1 MVTPLEARKIE
12 TQSPL
17 CRIKQ
22 VTLTLQR
29 DCSLQREADS
39 GWIPRTVDG
48 DSLRIVI
55 VADDPLAR
63 AGLVTLLEGQE
74 GCAVVG
80 QVALGADWPADLD
93 LYRPDVVV
101 CDLGWDSAAGAL
113 DALREGVELAFSSGE
128 GGVPLVAL
136 VGDEDAAAEVWAVG
150 VQGVLPRQV
159 EGDRLRAALVAAA
172 HGVVVLDG
180 ALADLLLPTAPPPD
194 LPPGQELT
202 PRELEVLQLL
212 AEGLANKAI
221 ALQLGISEHTVKFH
235 VNAIL
240 AKLGAQSR
248 TQAVVRATRLGLIIL

>member
-1 MVTPLEARKIE
+1 M
-12 TQSPL
+12 
-17 CRIKQ
+17 
-22 VTLTLQR
+22 
-29 DCSLQREADS
+29 
-39 GWIPRTVDG
+39 VDG
-48 DSLRIVI
+48 GDIRIVI

-63 AGLVTLLEGQE
+63 AGLVTLLEDGE
-74 GCAVVG
+74 GCQVVG
-80 QVALGADWPADLD
+80 QIALGADWPADLD

-101 CDLGWDSAAGAL
+101 CDLGWDSTAGAL
-113 DALREGVELAFSSGE
+113 DVLREGIETGDAPGE
-128 GGVPLVAL
+128 GQIPLVVL
-136 VGDEDAAAEVWAVG
+136 VADESAAAEAWGIG
-150 VQGVLPRQV
+150 VQGVLPRQG

-172 HGVVVLDG
+172 HGVIVLDD
-180 ALADLLLPTAPPPD
+180 ALIDQLLPSAQPAD

>member
-1 MVTPLEARKIE
+1 VN
-12 TQSPL
+12 
-17 CRIKQ
+17 
-22 VTLTLQR
+22 
-29 DCSLQREADS
+29 
-39 GWIPRTVDG
+39 G
-48 DSLRIVI
+48 DSLRIVV

-63 AGLVTLLEGQE
+63 AGLVTLLEGGE
-74 GCAVVG
+74 SCEVVG

-101 CDLGWDSAAGAL
+101 CDLGWDSTAGAL
-113 DALREGVELAFSSGE
+113 DALREGVEAAFAPGE
-128 GGVPLVAL
+128 GGVPLVVL
-136 VGDEDAAAEVWAVG
+136 VGDEDAAQETWGVG
-150 VQGVLPRQV
+150 VQGMLPRQV

-172 HGVVVLDG
+172 HGVIVLDES
-180 ALADLLLPTAPPPD
+180 LIDQLLPAAPSSD